1 MVMNKL
7 LLYLLLLLLPMKGL
21 SVVVVKDGQFY
32 ADGKPWRAVGVNL
45 LGDVSDRHVFH
56 DVARFGWNSVRVA
69 PRSVKQLSLFVKWA
83 KREGL
88 KLCVVVADDS
98 WQAKELSSFRKK
110 KEIWAWE
117 VMSVSMAERV
127 KTACPNHLVSLG
139 SDPLLVNLQR
149 YADDALFC
157 RHVDFLSVA
166 LLPIE
171 RQWVAPTNLYLGLR
185 NAYVKTEE
193 MTHTL
198 VQRMRLH
205 SKPIVVASCSYP
217 RDKGFRLPESST
229 SLRDSYFHFVLHYTL
244 ANHDAPL
251 FGGIYFQE
259 WKALPIA
266 GDDDSRP
273 TSFSIYPNDTTTQQL
288 VIKYSR

>member
-7 LLYLLLLLLPMKGL
+7 LLYLLLLLLPVKGL
-21 SVVVVKDGQFY
+21 SFVVVKDGQFY
-32 ADGKPWRAVGVNL
+32 ADGKPWRAVGVIL
-45 LGDVSDRHVFH
+45 MGDVNDKHVFH

-98 WQAKELSSFRKK
+98 WQTKELSSFRKK

-117 VMSVSMAERV
+117 VTSVPMAERV

-171 RQWVAPTNLYLGLR
+171 RQWVAPTNLYFGLKHAFLKTTMLLNELG
-185 NAYVKTEE
+185 
-193 MTHTL
+193 
-198 VQRMRLH
+198 RMAKQLN
-205 SKPIVVASCSYP
+205 KPMVVTSCAYP
-217 RDKGFRLPESST
+217 RNKMFRFEGSETNNREAYFATVQSFMNQQ
-229 SLRDSYFHFVLHYTL
+229 SDSDVKIAACFFSQWRLNDSAMT
-244 ANHDAPL
+244 NEMPQPDAS
-251 FGGIYFQE
+251 Y
-259 WKALPIA
+259 
-266 GDDDSRP
+266 
-273 TSFSIYPNDTTTQQL
+273 SIYPSDNNFL
-288 VIKYSR
+288 NIAR